1 VIDTIRE
8 LLRRQLRDP
17 LNRDWA
23 TIFSGTLGRLLL
35 GFVASILTA
44 RALGP
49 EAFGIFATLAAIA
62 SIGGALADLG
72 LNTAV
77 VQRVAAV
84 WPGDPLLARQRGAAF
99 LRLRG
104 AVALLL
110 TLLSLAV
117 SAPLATI
124 LPGHPDPLLV
134 LLALLGLVA
143 TNLSGAVS
151 ALLQA
156 TSAFRSLALVLI
168 TNSALT
174 ALLAIGLAATGWLT
188 IMTALA
194 VLGILTSLVSL
205 VLGWQLLPLWKAGE
219 ATPQLP
225 EPRATWGALRAES
238 AELLRFGVWVWV
250 SNGLAMVLSSL
261 DLLLL
266 GRFLPPGPVG
276 LYALASNLAGKADI
290 VNHSLHAVLLPAAAQ
305 IGAGGEGALRVYLKR
320 SLVRS
325 AGLSLLLL
333 PLVPLADLLI
343 VLFYGPMFRPAV
355 PLFQLLLGV
364 AIIDVWV
371 TPILLLAYALRRPG
385 LLVGGDVLRI
395 GALLASGALLIPRL
409 GPSGA
414 ALARLCARVVGAVT
428 VLISLRWALR
438 QARAAQAAQPT
449 PPEG

>member
-1 VIDTIRE
+1 M
-8 LLRRQLRDP
+8 LRRQLRDP

-35 GFVASILTA
+35 GFIASILTA

-77 VQRVAAV
+77 VQRVAPI
-84 WPGDPLLARQRGAAF
+84 WPGNPLLARQRAGAF

-117 SAPLATI
+117 SAPLAAL
-124 LPGHPDPLLV
+124 LPGRPEPLLV
-134 LLALLGLVA
+134 LLALLGVVA

-174 ALLAIGLAATGWLT
+174 ALLAIGLAATRQLT
-188 IMTALA
+188 ITTALA

-205 VLGWQLLPLWKAGE
+205 GLGWHLLPIWKAGE
-219 ATPQLP
+219 PAPHAP
-225 EPRATWGALRAES
+225 EPRATTWGMLQAES
-238 AELLRFGVWVWV
+238 AELLRFGVWVWA

-290 VNHSLHAVLLPAAAQ
+290 VNHSLHAVLMPAAAQ
-305 IGAGGEGALRVYLKR
+305 IGAGGDGAMREYLKR

-343 VLFYGPMFRPAV
+343 VLFYGPMYRPAV

-364 AIIDVWV
+364 AMIDVWA

-385 LLVGGDVLRI
+385 LLVGGDALRI
-395 GALLASGALLIPRL
+395 GALLTVGSLLIPQR
-409 GPSGA
+409 GPIGA
-414 ALARLCARVVGAVT
+414 ALARLCARVVGAVA
-428 VLISLRWALR
+428 VLISLRWARR
-438 QARAAQAAQPT
+438 QARAAQG
-449 PPEG
+449 E